1 MSNYLKMLKEKD
13 APPCAE
19 WFDNGGKMVNVCYM
33 NSKQTIGERVLLV
46 RRQLGLTQSEFGTLL
61 GGFKKSAVSAY
72 EKNDNPLSVATAIK
86 IAELAQ
92 IPLDELLLGSSD
104 GDVDCEECGSGVVAR
119 SELTYFENR
128 VLNMLSDL
136 DPRDYSAV
144 LEFLA
149 SLIATSPYRDDNHPI
164 YNRNQK

>member
-1 MSNYLKMLKEKD
+1 MLNVYL
-13 APPCAE
+13 
-19 WFDNGGKMVNVCYM
+19 M

-46 RRQLGLTQSEFGTLL
+46 RRQLGVTQAEFGALL
-61 GGFKKSAVSAY
+61 GGLKKSAISAY

-86 IAELAQ
+86 IAELARVS
-92 IPLDELLLGSSD
+92 LDELLLGVTH
-104 GDVDCEECGSGVVAR
+104 GNVDCEECGPEVVVSC
-119 SELTYFENR
+119 SELTCFENR
-128 VLNMLSDL
+128 VMLMLRGL

-164 YNRNQK
+164 YNHNQK